1 VSMMGHLGVMLFYSW
16 AVLKICR
23 YEIGGD
29 DDPDVIAE
37 VRLFAAAV
45 PVCLVRDCACRGQPL
60 PRRGIAPQL
69 RMTES
74 VVNLWIS
81 SV

>member
-1 VSMMGHLGVMLFYSW
+1 MSMMGHLGVMLFYGL

-37 VRLFAAAV
+37 VHLFAAAV
-45 PVCLVRDCACRGQPL
+45 SVCLARDCACRGQPL
-60 PRRGIAPQL
+60 PRREIAPPL
-69 RMTES
+69 RMTDC
-74 VVNLWIS
+74 VINLRMS

>member
-1 VSMMGHLGVMLFYSW
+1 MMGHLGVMLFYSW
-16 AVLKICR
+16 AVLKIYR

-37 VRLFAAAV
+37 VRLFAAALS
-45 PVCLVRDCACRGQPL
+45 VCLVRDRACRGQPL

-69 RMTES
+69 RMTDS
-74 VVNLWIS
+74 VVNLCIS